1 MAREVLGWTSGV
13 MAMGG
18 PGVVAGF
25 DGSASSVRALEWATV
40 EAALRRTRLTV
51 CLAWQD
57 AETTSSAEDGRVFA
71 AARRTLA
78 RGVVL
83 ASRQSAGLDVVPR
96 LLAGPAAAGLLQE
109 SAGADLLVA
118 GTRGTGN
125 WSWPGVGSVSNQL
138 AASASSPLLLVT
150 DDGLWHDGPVV
161 VGVDGSASSERAAG
175 FAFEEA
181 HLRHAPVVAVCWSPE
196 PGQAERVTGMWRGK
210 YPDVAFSASAEP
222 RAPATALLALADTAP
237 LLVIGAHGTGD
248 LPGLLLGTVAH
259 ELVHNVAHPIAV
271 VR

>member
-1 MAREVLGWTSGV
+1 

-25 DGSASSVRALEWATV
+25 DGSASSVRALEWAAV
-40 EAALRRTRLTV
+40 EAALRRARLTV

-57 AETTSSAEDGRVFA
+57 EETASSADAGRVKA
-71 AARRTLA
+71 EASRTLA

-83 ASRQSAGLDVVPR
+83 ASRQSAGLDVLPR
-96 LLAGPAAAGLLQE
+96 LLAGPAAAGLLQA

-118 GTRGTGN
+118 GTRGTGS

-138 AASASSPLLLVT
+138 AASASCPLLLVT
-150 DDGLWHDGPVV
+150 DDGLWREGPVV
-161 VGVDGSASSERAAG
+161 VGVDGGPSSERAAG

-181 HLRHAPVVAVCWSPE
+181 DLRHAPVVALCWSPE
-196 PGQAERVTGMWRGK
+196 PGQAERITGMWRGK
-210 YPDVAFSASAEP
+210 YPDVAFSASAAL
-222 RAPATALLALADTAP
+222 RAPAAALLALADTSP
-237 LLVIGAHGTGD
+237 LLVIGAHGAGD
-248 LPGLLLGTVAH
+248 LPGTLLGTVAE
-259 ELVHNVAHPIAV
+259 ELVQNAAHPVAV